1 MIVMEIIF
9 NIIGISCLTYL
20 LVNSEPMILLKRF
33 IGFKEEKYME
43 YNKIKQFIYRLINC
57 CLCSGFWVGLIMTHS
72 LLIAATISIVSE
84 IIYKN
89 L

>member
-1 MIVMEIIF
+1 MEIIF

-57 CLCSGFWVGLIMTHS
+57 CLCSGFWVGLIMTQS